1 MFRRILASVVLVVVA
16 AMLLLLAWPQL
27 FGVQRTFGV
36 AHVVSLRAAA
46 AVIGVALIVVLLLL
60 ALIVRAA
67 RRLAASLA
75 VLVLLFVL
83 VNAAV
88 LSTRGF
94 GDASFETAN
103 ESDVTVLS
111 WNTLGDVPGADAVAT
126 LALDA
131 GADIVTLPE
140 TTEGMAFEI
149 AALMKAAGRPMWLKT
164 THFDEISK
172 SRSTSV
178 LWSADLG
185 TYSIDETLGSTS
197 TLPSVIMRPDDGDGP
212 VIIAV
217 HAVAPITAEFDNWRA
232 DLEWLSSVCEGGNTI
247 MAGDFNATLDH
258 MTGLGTGAGTA
269 LGGCVDAALVSG
281 NGAVGTWPTTLP
293 PLLGSPIDHV
303 MATDNWRVTG
313 MRVVQ
318 SVDGAGSDHR
328 PIIAQLQPAG

>member
-16 AMLLLLAWPQL
+16 GILLVLAWPQL
-27 FGVQRTFGV
+27 FGLHRTFGV

-46 AVIGVALIVVLLLL
+46 AIIGVALILVLLLVV
-60 ALIVRAA
+60 LIGRAVR
-67 RRLAASLA
+67 RFAASLA
-75 VLVLLFVL
+75 VLVLVFVL

-94 GDASFETAN
+94 GDTALETAA
-103 ESDVTVLS
+103 ESDLTVLS
-111 WNTLGDVPGADAVAT
+111 WNTLGDEPGADVVAK
-126 LALDA
+126 LAIDA

-140 TTEGMAFEI
+140 TTEGMAFAI

-178 LWSADLG
+178 LWSSDLG
-185 TYSIDETLGSTS
+185 AYSIDETLGSTS

-212 VIIAV
+212 VIVAV

-232 DLEWLSSVCEGGNTI
+232 DLDWLAGVCVGGNTI

-258 MTGLGTGAGTA
+258 MTRLGNAEGTA
-269 LGGCVDAALVSG
+269 IGDCNDAALATG
-281 NGAVGTWPTTLP
+281 NGAVGTWPTTVPALV
-293 PLLGSPIDHV
+293 GSPIDHV
-303 MATDNWRVTG
+303 MATANWRVTG

-328 PIIAQLQPAG
+328 PIIARLQPAE